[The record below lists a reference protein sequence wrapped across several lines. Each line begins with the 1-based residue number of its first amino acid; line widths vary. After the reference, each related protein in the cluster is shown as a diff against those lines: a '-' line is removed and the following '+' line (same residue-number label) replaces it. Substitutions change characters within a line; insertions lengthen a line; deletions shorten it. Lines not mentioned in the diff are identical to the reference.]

1 MREKGLKADVC
12 GRMIEKEERKQR
24 ERERDAARDNE
35 LVWWWLMRFVGSAGR

>member
-24 ERERDAARDNE
+24 ERDAARDNE